1 MVNEVTLA
9 VILIAV
15 IGIVAQWV
23 AWRFHIPA
31 ILLLIV
37 SGLAIGPGFGWLNPS
52 AAFGPILHPLIGV
65 FVAIILFEGG
75 MSLHLYEF
83 KEAGKAF
90 NRLVTLGVL
99 ITWLLGS
106 ILGHYVGRLSWGVAV
121 LFGAI
126 VVITGPTV
134 IMPLLRQARLKRR
147 PASYLKWEGTVN
159 DPLGALLA
167 VLVFEYMDYSGSGAA
182 WTKTV
187 TSLGEALLS
196 ATALGIVTGYALG
209 IACRR
214 GLIPEF
220 LKAPV
225 FLAAALGVYGLAD
238 LIQNEAGLLA
248 ATVLGLVIGNMRL
261 PSMGEIRRFK
271 EYITI
276 LLVSGIFILL
286 TADLD
291 PAVLTRLDWH
301 SAALIAVM
309 IFLVRPVAVLLATIG
324 SQMTW
329 SERALV
335 AWVAPR
341 GIVTAATAGF
351 FGPRMVG
358 DGYGGADLLVPL
370 VFTLIVVTVTLHG
383 TTIGWLARRLRL
395 AVAEQNG
402 LLVVGASPWAVGLA
416 QMLKEMEVSVMIADT
431 SWSRLKPARLANIPV
446 YFGEILSEES
456 EESLEFSEIGYVL
469 AATSN
474 DAYNALVCSHFAYE
488 RGYNRVFQLPL
499 HTVDDDESRGL
510 RQSLR
515 GTIAFDDDE
524 IYGELERRYYLS
536 WTFQKT
542 RLTEEYTYEDHC
554 RERPAG
560 TMEILLRR
568 GQGSVAF
575 KTADAE
581 LEPQPGDVLVTFSPA
596 VEERQAQTAPLPA
609 PA

>member
-1 MVNEVTLA
+1 MLNEVTLA

-15 IGIVAQWV
+15 IGIAAQWI
-23 AWRFHIPA
+23 AWRFHVPA

-37 SGLAIGPGFGWLNPS
+37 SGLVIGPGFGWLDPS

-65 FVAIILFEGG
+65 FVAVILFEGG
-75 MSLHLYEF
+75 MSLHFHEF

-106 ILGHYVGRLSWGVAV
+106 MAAHFIGHMSWQVSV

-126 VVITGPTV
+126 IVITGPTV

-159 DPLGALLA
+159 DPLGALLT
-167 VLVFEYMDYSGSGAA
+167 VLVFEYMDYSGQGAA
-182 WTKTV
+182 WTKAL

-196 ATALGIVTGYALG
+196 AMALGIVTGYSLG

-214 GLIPEF
+214 GYIPEF

-238 LIQNEAGLLA
+238 MIQNEAGLLA

-291 PAVLTRLDWH
+291 PAVLTKLDWH
-301 SAALIAVM
+301 SAALIAVL
-309 IFLVRPVAVLLATIG
+309 IFLVRPAAVLLATIK
-324 SQMTW
+324 SQMDW
-329 SERALV
+329 RERALV
-335 AWVAPR
+335 AWIAPR

-351 FGPRMVG
+351 FGPRMVAH
-358 DGYGGADLLVPL
+358 GYGGADLLVPL
-370 VFTLIVVTVTLHG
+370 VFTVILVTVALHG
-383 TTIGWLARRLRL
+383 TTIGWVARRLRL

-402 LLVVGASPWAVGLA
+402 VLVVGSSPWAVGLA
-416 QMLKEMEVSVMIADT
+416 EMLKDMEVSVMIADT
-431 SWSRLKPARLANIPV
+431 SWSRLKPARLAGIPV

-515 GTIAFDDDE
+515 GTIAFDDDQ
-524 IYGELERRYYLS
+524 IYGELERRYYLG
-536 WTFQKT
+536 WAFQKT
-542 RLTEEYTYEDHC
+542 PITEEYTYEAYCKD
-554 RERPAG
+554 RPAE
-560 TMEILLRR
+560 TMEVLLRR
-568 GQGSVAF
+568 GDGDVAF
-575 KTADAE
+575 KTADEE
-581 LEPQPGDVLVTFSPA
+581 LEPAPGDVLIAFTPEGGRAPA
-596 VEERQAQTAPLPA
+596 AEPLPT